1 MYYAVNLHKVILSVL
16 RKYTMNDID
25 FFFYKLYPGLHF
37 FCLFTSHASIDLVA
51 SHITY
56 DSCFSIL

>member
-1 MYYAVNLHKVILSVL
+1 MYYAASLHKVILSVL

-25 FFFYKLYPGLHF
+25 FFYKLYPGLHFF